1 MSIDS
6 VLSRVSA
13 IQSLMSSLGGQ
24 VAGGYLGASALG
36 ATGVARSDGSATSSS
51 VASTSTATS
60 EQFAQALAAAGL
72 TGTTGV
78 QDAASPTST
87 GPTAQSLVSAA
98 EKYRGVPY
106 VWGGES
112 RSGMDCSGLV
122 QRALADLGVDAPRTA
137 REQMTIGTSVA
148 SLDEALPG
156 DLVVFDGGSH
166 IGIYVGD
173 NRMIHAPRPGKVV
186 QEADVYEKPT
196 AIRRVLPQAAAAA
209 TSQSAVATA
218 LMSALTTVGATNGTP
233 STSVATST
241 EALTSSVASADVQRL
256 ALQMLTGSAA

>member
-1 MSIDS
+1 MTVVDVLARIDEIHDRIRS
-6 VLSRVSA
+6 FGLTRTDAAATPDASARATAGDFASAVQRVIGTGA
-13 IQSLMSSLGGQ
+13 L
-24 VAGGYLGASALG
+24 AGGDVTGSDIVDQAMNYL
-36 ATGVARSDGSATSSS
+36 
-51 VASTSTATS
+51 
-60 EQFAQALAAAGL
+60 
-72 TGTTGV
+72 
-78 QDAASPTST
+78 
-87 GPTAQSLVSAA
+87 
-98 EKYRGVPY
+98 GVPY
-106 VWGGES
+106 VFAGEDET
-112 RSGMDCSGLV
+112 GMDCSGLV

-137 REQMTIGTSVA
+137 REQMTMGTSVA